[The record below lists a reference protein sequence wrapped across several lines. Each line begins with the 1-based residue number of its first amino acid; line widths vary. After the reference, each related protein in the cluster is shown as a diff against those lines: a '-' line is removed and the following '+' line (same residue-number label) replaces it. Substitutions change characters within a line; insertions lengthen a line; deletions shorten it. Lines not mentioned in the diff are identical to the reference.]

1 MLMLDAKTIKKDF
14 PALNQQV
21 RGKDLVYLDSAA
33 SAQKPQAVIDAMM
46 NVYKKDYSNVHR
58 GVHTLSERATQHF
71 EAAREA
77 ISRFIHA
84 KDPREIIFV
93 RGTTEAI
100 NLLAHSYGRYC
111 IHKEDEILISEME
124 HHSNIVPWQL
134 LCEQTGAILRVIPV
148 TDSGDLDE
156 SAFKK
161 LCSSRT
167 KLLAITHVSNAI
179 GTINPIKAIIAE
191 AHRHQI
197 PVFIDGAQGI
207 LHQQV
212 DVQDLDCDFYAFSG
226 HKLYG
231 PTGIGVLYGKTKW
244 LEVLPP
250 YQGGG
255 EMINQV
261 SFEKTTYAAIPH
273 KFEAGTPDIASVA
286 GLAAACHYIQQIG
299 FETIHQYESALL
311 DYATKALMSVPEL
324 RIIGNP
330 RERAPLLSFIVDH
343 IHAHDLGTI
352 LDHAGVAIRTGH
364 HCAMPLMK
372 RYGLAATARA
382 SLAIYNTEHDIDML
396 VEGLH
401 KAREIFKR

>member
-1 MLMLDAKTIKKDF
+1 MLDAKAIKKDF

-21 RGKDLVYLDSAA
+21 HGKDLVYLDSAA
-33 SAQKPQAVIDAMM
+33 SAQKPQAVIDAIVE
-46 NVYKKDYSNVHR
+46 VYRKDYSNVHR
-58 GVHTLSERATQHF
+58 GVHTLSERATRHF
-71 EAAREA
+71 EAARET
-77 ISRFIHA
+77 ISRFIGA
-84 KDPREIIFV
+84 QDSREIIFV

-100 NLLAHSYGRYC
+100 NLVAHSYGRHC
-111 IHKEDEILISEME
+111 IKKDDEIIISEME
-124 HHSNIVPWQL
+124 HHSNIIPWQL
-134 LCEQTGAILRVIPV
+134 LCEQTGAILRIIPV
-148 TDSGDLDE
+148 TNSGDLDE
-156 SAFKK
+156 TAFKK

-179 GTINPIKAIIAE
+179 GTINPIKALIAE
-191 AHRHQI
+191 AHRHNI
-197 PVFIDGAQGI
+197 PVLIDGAQGI
-207 LHQQV
+207 MHQRV

-244 LEVLPP
+244 LEAMPP

-261 SFEKTTYAAIPH
+261 SFEKTTYANIPH

-286 GLAAACHYIQQIG
+286 GLSAACNYIQQVG
-299 FETIHQYESALL
+299 FEAIHQHENALL
-311 DYATKALMSVPEL
+311 HYATEALMTVPEL

-330 RERAPLLSFIVDH
+330 TERAPLLSFTVEH

-382 SLAIYNTEHDIDML
+382 SLAIYNTQHDIDVL

-401 KAREIFKR
+401 KARGIFKR

>member
-1 MLMLDAKTIKKDF
+1 VLDAKAIKKDF

-21 RGKDLVYLDSAA
+21 HGKDLVYLDSAA
-33 SAQKPQAVIDAMM
+33 SAQKPQAVIDAIVE
-46 NVYKKDYSNVHR
+46 VYRKDYSNVHR
-58 GVHTLSERATQHF
+58 GVHTLSERATRHF
-71 EAAREA
+71 EAARET
-77 ISRFIHA
+77 ISRFIGA
-84 KDPREIIFV
+84 QDSREIIFV

-100 NLLAHSYGRYC
+100 NLVAHSYGRHC
-111 IHKEDEILISEME
+111 IKKDDEIIISEME
-124 HHSNIVPWQL
+124 HHSNIIPWQL
-134 LCEQTGAILRVIPV
+134 LCEQTGAILRIIPV
-148 TDSGDLDE
+148 TNSGDLDE
-156 SAFKK
+156 TAFKK

-179 GTINPIKAIIAE
+179 GTINPIKALIAE
-191 AHRHQI
+191 AHRHNI
-197 PVFIDGAQGI
+197 PVLIDGAQGI
-207 LHQQV
+207 MHQRV

-244 LEVLPP
+244 LEAMPP

-261 SFEKTTYAAIPH
+261 SFEKTTYANIPH

-286 GLAAACHYIQQIG
+286 GLSAACNYIQQVG
-299 FETIHQYESALL
+299 FEAIHQHENALL
-311 DYATKALMSVPEL
+311 HYATEALMTVPEL

-330 RERAPLLSFIVDH
+330 TERAPLLSFTVEH

-382 SLAIYNTEHDIDML
+382 SLAIYNTQHDIDVL

-401 KAREIFKR
+401 KARGIFKR

>member
-1 MLMLDAKTIKKDF
+1 MLDAKAIKKDF

-21 RGKDLVYLDSAA
+21 HGKDLVYLDSAA
-33 SAQKPQAVIDAMM
+33 SAQKPQAVIDAIVE
-46 NVYKKDYSNVHR
+46 VYRKDYSNVHR
-58 GVHTLSERATQHF
+58 GVHTLSERATRHF
-71 EAAREA
+71 EAARET
-77 ISRFIHA
+77 ISRFIGA
-84 KDPREIIFV
+84 QDPREIIFV

-100 NLLAHSYGRYC
+100 NLVAHSYGRHY
-111 IHKEDEILISEME
+111 IKKDDEIIISEME

-156 SAFKK
+156 GAFKK

-179 GTINPIKAIIAE
+179 GTVNPIKALIAE
-191 AHRHQI
+191 AHRHNI
-197 PVFIDGAQGI
+197 PVLIDGAQGI
-207 LHQQV
+207 MHQRV
-212 DVQDLDCDFYAFSG
+212 DVQDLDCDFYTFSG

-231 PTGIGVLYGKTKW
+231 PTGIGVLYGKAQW
-244 LEVLPP
+244 LEAMPP

-261 SFEKTTYAAIPH
+261 SFEKTTYAHIPH

-286 GLAAACHYIQQIG
+286 GLSAACNYIQQIG
-299 FETIHQYESALL
+299 FEAIHQYENALL
-311 DYATKALMSVPEL
+311 HYATEALMTVPEL

-330 RERAPLLSFIVDH
+330 TERAPLLSFIVEH

-382 SLAIYNTEHDIDML
+382 SLAIYNTQHDIDVL

-401 KAREIFKR
+401 KARGIFKR